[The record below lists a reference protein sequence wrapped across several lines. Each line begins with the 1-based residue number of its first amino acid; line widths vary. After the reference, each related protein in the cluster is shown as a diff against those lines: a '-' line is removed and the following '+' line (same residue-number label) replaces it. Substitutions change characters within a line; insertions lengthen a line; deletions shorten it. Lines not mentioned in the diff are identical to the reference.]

1 MCAEVK
7 LLLQFTYMEII
18 YQVLSFLPAVISEP
32 YRMNYRVSQKKR
44 KLLKSLIVKIECTIV
59 TNLNPPVWVSAN
71 ILHIQ
76 KQFKYIFL

>member
-44 KLLKSLIVKIECTIV
+44 KLLKSLIVKIECPTKK
-59 TNLNPPVWVSAN
+59 LNVMMRK
-71 ILHIQ
+71 ILTRCM
-76 KQFKYIFL
+76 Y